1 MYRVLIADDEPIE
14 RMVISKKLKKMFEGR
29 IEIVQAENGTDALQ
43 FYQEQGC
50 RIAILD
56 INMPGMT
63 GLDVARALREQSKE
77 HILIFLTAY
86 DEFDYARQAI
96 AVRALDYLLKPGSD
110 DELSVA
116 MEEALRQAKEQDER
130 RTERSEAAEKKQEAV
145 LEENEGEQSAEN
157 DVEKEAKS
165 HDNVRMRIISGEI
178 LDYIAQNYQQD
189 ISLQDIAGSLGYSEA
204 YFCKIFR
211 QCFSKS
217 FTGYLTEY
225 RIQMAKTL
233 LADVKINIKDISTQ
247 VGVRDSNYFA
257 RVFKRYVG
265 STPSEY
271 RNTML
276 EDGQN

>member
-14 RMVISKKLKKMFEGR
+14 RMVITKKLKKMFEDR

-56 INMPGMT
+56 INMPGMS
-63 GLDVARALREQSKE
+63 GLQVAKALRTLSRE

-86 DEFDYARQAI
+86 DEFDYAKQA
-96 AVRALDYLLKPGSD
+96 VSVHALDYLLKPGSD
-110 DELSVA
+110 EELSIA
-116 MEEALRQAKEQDER
+116 MEEALSLAEEQDR
-130 RTERSEAAEKKQEAV
+130 MRKEKAI
-145 LEENEGEQSAEN
+145 LEEQKKEIVSDEDEEANQREGESREN
-157 DVEKEAKS
+157 I
-165 HDNVRMRIISGEI
+165 RMRVMTKEI
-178 LDYIAQNYQQD
+178 LDYISENYQRD
-189 ISLQDIAGSLGYSEA
+189 IALQDIAGSLGYSEA

-225 RIQMAKTL
+225 RIQMAKKL
-233 LADVKINIKDISTQ
+233 LADVKINIKEISVC

-257 RVFKRYVG
+257 RIFKRYVG

-271 RNTML
+271 RNSIL
-276 EDGQN
+276 ENK

>member
-14 RMVISKKLKKMFEGR
+14 RMVITKKLNKIFSDR
-29 IEIVQAENGTDALQ
+29 IEVIAAENGTDALN
-43 FYQEQGC
+43 FYQEKEC

-63 GLDVARALREQSKE
+63 GLEVARALRKQSRD

-110 DELSVA
+110 EELTTAV
-116 MEEALRQAKEQDER
+116 EEALRLAAEQDER
-130 RTERSEAAEKKQEAV
+130 RRMDAEMRNSGLPGIDEEKTEGFGGTGLESEDQTR
-145 LEENEGEQSAEN
+145 
-157 DVEKEAKS
+157 
-165 HDNVRMRIISGEI
+165 DNARMRLIAGEI
-178 LDYIAQNYQQD
+178 LDYINKNYQED
-189 ISLQDIAGSLGYSEA
+189 IALQDIAGALGYSEA

-217 FTGYLTEY
+217 FTSYLTEY
-225 RIQMAKTL
+225 RIQMAKKL
-233 LADVKINIKDISTQ
+233 LADVRNNIKDISMQ

-257 RVFKRYVG
+257 RIFKRYVG
-265 STPSEY
+265 KTPSEY
-271 RNTML
+271 RNSLFET
-276 EDGQN
+276 GS

>member
-14 RMVISKKLKKMFEGR
+14 RMVITKKLKKMFEGR
-29 IEIVQAENGTDALQ
+29 IEIVQAENGTDALVA
-43 FYQEQGC
+43 YQEQGC

-56 INMPGMT
+56 INMPGKT
-63 GLDVARALREQSKE
+63 GLQVAKELREQSKE

-96 AVRALDYLLKPGSD
+96 AVQALDYLLKPGSD
-110 DELSVA
+110 EELSVA
-116 MEEALRQAKEQDER
+116 VEEALRLVQEQDER
-130 RTERSEAAEKKQEAV
+130 RSEKKEHENLIKENVNEEASA
-145 LEENEGEQSAEN
+145 EQSSLK
-157 DVEKEAKS
+157 DEKNQ
-165 HDNVRMRIISGEI
+165 DNVRMRVIASEI
-178 LDYIAQNYQQD
+178 MDYIAGNYQNDIALQD
-189 ISLQDIAGSLGYSEA
+189 ISGALGYSEA

-217 FTGYLTEY
+217 FTGYLTDY

-233 LADVKINIKDISTQ
+233 LADMKVNIKDISMQ

-271 RNTML
+271 RNSLL
-276 EDGQN
+276 ESEQK

>member
-14 RMVISKKLKKMFEGR
+14 RMVITKKLNKIFGER
-29 IEIVQAENGTDALQ
+29 IEVIAAENGTEALK
-43 FYQEQGC
+43 FYQEKDC

-63 GLDVARALREQSKE
+63 GLEVARALRKQSKD

-110 DELSVA
+110 EELTTA
-116 MEEALRQAKEQDER
+116 MEEALRLAAEQDEHR
-130 RTERSEAAEKKQEAV
+130 RIDAEMRNSGLPGIDEEKTEGFGGTGLESEDQTR
-145 LEENEGEQSAEN
+145 
-157 DVEKEAKS
+157 
-165 HDNVRMRIISGEI
+165 DNARMRLIAGEI
-178 LDYIAQNYQQD
+178 LDYIGKNYQED
-189 ISLQDIAGSLGYSEA
+189 IALQDIAGALGYSEA

-217 FTGYLTEY
+217 FTSYLTEY
-225 RIQMAKTL
+225 RIQMAKKL
-233 LADVKINIKDISTQ
+233 LADVRNNIKDISMQ

-257 RVFKRYVG
+257 RIFKRYVG
-265 STPSEY
+265 KTPSEY
-271 RNTML
+271 RNSLFET
-276 EDGQN
+276 GS